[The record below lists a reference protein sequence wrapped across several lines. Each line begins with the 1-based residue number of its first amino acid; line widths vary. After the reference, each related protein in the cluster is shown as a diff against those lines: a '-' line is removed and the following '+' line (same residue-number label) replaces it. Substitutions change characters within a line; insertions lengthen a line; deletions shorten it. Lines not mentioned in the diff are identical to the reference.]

1 MLHLLLPKRLTLAF
15 MIREKNAELQL
26 LSIGKPFM
34 AVDTTSIWDIKQFFK
49 FTRNSIQ

>member
-1 MLHLLLPKRLTLAF
+1 MLQLPRLKWLTLTF

-26 LSIGKPFM
+26 LSVGRPFM
-34 AVDTTSIWDIKQFFK
+34 AVDTTSIWDIKQIFK